1 MEKLFFLAC
10 AQVSNILKF
19 LPFKFHNKE
28 HFIGW
33 LLNQQVALGATFW
46 WFMSLCYWFVA
57 LLLSKLRELSNN
69 WSEMITSFG
78 PLLLIAKSTVLRWF
92 KFLFYQYRWQLTY
105 SHFIT
110 KFLWHSPHFKPLKQ
124 LAGFIQDVPSFWGF
138 KNNSKW
144 KLLGRLFQMMSRL
157 QKISEE
163 YNVAVFITNQMTAD
177 PGASLS
183 FQVSCWGA

>member
-1 MEKLFFLAC
+1 MLLVRSLA
-10 AQVSNILKF
+10 S
-19 LPFKFHNKE
+19 FKTKRAN
-28 HFIGW
+28 
-33 LLNQQVALGATFW
+33 
-46 WFMSLCYWFVA
+46 
-57 LLLSKLRELSNN
+57 LS

-78 PLLLIAKSTVLRWF
+78 PLLLIAKSTVLSWF
-92 KFLFYQYRWQLTY
+92 KFLCYQFMWQLTY

-110 KFLWHSPHFKPLKQ
+110 KCLWHSPHFKPLKL

-183 FQVSCWGA
+183 FQVSCWDAHWASDILCVAHFVKIFSGDNLVL